1 MKRGELAVKLERWEP
16 LAPCAACF
24 LLTAVLC
31 GAQLFG
37 GYAPFALGLV
47 AAAGSGKRG
56 LAALLGGVAGAL
68 VFLDFSHALRTLAV
82 AVLLYTA
89 NNAFCET
96 RWYRSRRF
104 LPAMT
109 ALMYLAV
116 ELVYLLQA
124 GADEAALCLLSI
136 ALAVLAA
143 VCAGALVFLDFS
155 HALRTL
161 AVAVLLYTA
170 NNAFCETRWYRSRR
184 FLPAMTALMYLAVEL
199 VYLLQAGADEAALCL
214 LSIALAVL
222 AAVCARVVL
231 EGKTMNE
238 EQRQAALLVVITGVL
253 MAASALRLE
262 NGFAPGRI
270 LAMLLVMLLA
280 YDRSAGTALAAAL
293 GIGLA
298 MDLTAQPGSFL
309 HAAVYGFGALS
320 MGRERRGRRVGAALL
335 WCVSLLLLSLPLDAE
350 QGLILLYE
358 GLCATLLFLVL
369 PNRLFGGKRLA
380 AEKPEADTAETEEA
394 ERSTARRRLSAT
406 ALALRELYDSL
417 MRTPKAEDENPAMI
431 FDRAAERVCR
441 GCSLR
446 TICWERDYA
455 KTYNALNDATPALL
469 AQGRGRGG
477 DFPSYFTD
485 RCIRFPSFLSAVN
498 SELSA
503 FLLRRQY
510 RGRLADTRA
519 QAAGQYAQLSELLSG
534 AAETLEAQPTAA
546 ETLLTYR
553 VGAALRPKE
562 GENVSGDSV
571 THFETE
577 DGRLCL
583 LLSDGMGCG
592 EEARRE
598 SALAVRLLERF
609 LRAGVETSG
618 ALKTLNSALTLRAE
632 VSESFTTIDLL
643 TLSLRDGAAEV
654 YKYGAAPSYVK
665 RGARVRRITG
675 SCLPAGLQSADTR
688 PETTGFTLEKGAF
701 FVMLSDGVADVN
713 DDGWL
718 MALLEKF
725 QGDDPQ
731 ALASAILA
739 AGRERRGGDDDCAVL
754 ALYRDKD
761 GGAVEV

>member
-16 LAPCAACF
+16 LAPCAVCF

-31 GAQLFG
+31 GARLFG

-68 VFLDFSHALRTLAV
+68 VFLDFSHALRALAV

-96 RWYRSRRF
+96 KWYRSRYF
-104 LPAMT
+104 LPVMT
-109 ALMYLAV
+109 VLMYLAV
-116 ELVYLLQA
+116 EFVYLLQS
-124 GADEAALCLLSI
+124 GPDEAALCLLSI
-136 ALAVLAA
+136 VLAVL
-143 VCAGALVFLDFS
+143 
-155 HALRTL
+155 
-161 AVAVLLYTA
+161 
-170 NNAFCETRWYRSRR
+170 
-184 FLPAMTALMYLAVEL
+184 TALCGRV
-199 VYLLQAGADEAALCL
+199 
-214 LSIALAVL
+214 ALAGG
-222 AAVCARVVL
+222 AAD
-231 EGKTMNE
+231 E
-238 EQRQAALLVVITGVL
+238 EQRQTALLVLTTGVL
-253 MAASALRLE
+253 TAASTLQLE

-270 LAMLLVMLLA
+270 AAMLLVMLLA
-280 YDRSAGTALAAAL
+280 YDRNAGTALAAAL

-298 MDLTAQPGSFL
+298 MDLTAQQGSFL
-309 HAAVYGFGALS
+309 HAAVYGFGALA
-320 MGRERRGRRVGAALL
+320 MGRERRARRVGAALL
-335 WCVSLLLLSLPLDAE
+335 WCVPLILLSLPLEAE
-350 QGLILLYE
+350 RGLILLYE
-358 GLCATLLFLVL
+358 GLCATLLFLLL
-369 PNRLFGGKRLA
+369 PSRLFGGKRLA
-380 AEKPEADTAETEEA
+380 AEKPEERSDAETDEA
-394 ERSTARRRLSAT
+394 ECSTARRRLCAT

-417 MRTPKAEDENPAMI
+417 MRTPKEKDENPAMI

-455 KTYNALNDATPALL
+455 KTYNALNDATAALL

-534 AAETLEAQPTAA
+534 AAEALEARPAAA

-562 GENVSGDSV
+562 GEQVSGDSV
-571 THFETE
+571 THFETA

-592 EEARRE
+592 EVARRE

-643 TLSLRDGAAEV
+643 ALSLRDGMAEV

-665 RGARVRRITG
+665 RGARVRRITC
-675 SCLPAGLQSADTR
+675 SCLPAGLQGADTQ
-688 PETTGFTLEKGAF
+688 PETTRFTLEKGSF
-701 FVMLSDGVADVN
+701 FVMLSDGVADST

-718 MALLEKF
+718 IALLEKF
-725 QGDDPQ
+725 SGEDPQ
-731 ALASAILA
+731 ALASAVLA
-739 AGRERRGGDDDCAVL
+739 ASRERRGGDDDCAVL
-754 ALYRDKD
+754 ALYREKE
-761 GGAVEV
+761 GGAAEV